1 MGYIFE
7 LSATLRVPWERAA
20 RLAHHRRSAA
30 AAAPTTAAAAA
41 AHQPSSSFSADCLC
55 LLACLRLMI
64 GREMHNCAHY
74 ARHVIFA
81 RAAT

>member
-30 AAAPTTAAAAA
+30 AAAPTTAA